1 MGYSIVLFLYFYS
14 LSTVKI
20 ALQKRISK
28 CSLNVDTINGGAF
41 LVENSSNL
49 VLNFPYYGLPE
60 SAITNEHDQNQQ
72 NEHDRYS
79 QQVVKVFVQIEGVT
93 LHFSDVDNVHLELEN
108 TYHGQAQ
115 SCYDVDSKI

>member
-1 MGYSIVLFLYFYS
+1 M
-14 LSTVKI
+14 
-20 ALQKRISK
+20 
-28 CSLNVDTINGGAF
+28 
-41 LVENSSNL
+41 ENSSNL

-60 SAITNEHDQNQQ
+60 SAIANEHDQNQQ

-79 QQVVKVFVQIEGVT
+79 QQVVKVFVQIEGVA